1 MSILNQHITIPKK
14 SASEDDLD
22 FFYLRKKGIEY
33 IESFGSKFWTD
44 FNEHDPGITMLEML
58 CYAISD
64 LGMRLNLPIENILES
79 DDSNKGIPKQF
90 FKASEVLPSSPVTQ
104 NDYRKL
110 FIDIEGVR
118 NCWLAKHEKT
128 VYVDCKK
135 DQLSYDIKDYENLSA
150 TPNLRKSFELNGL
163 YDLYVDFETSKPAEI
178 EIVKE
183 KIRKQYHANRN
194 LCEDLV
200 AIKKVEDYP
209 IKICAD
215 IEVDTEADEEL
226 VHAHVIEALE
236 NYLSTTVNFYSL
248 KQMMDKGYS
257 SLEIFDGPVLKN
269 GFIDTKELL
278 TADLRN
284 EVRLSDIMRIIMEV
298 PDVLLIKDISL
309 GNCGG
314 DDLENKWLICLSAYQ
329 KPVVCAKSVFNYN
342 KGLLP
347 LNINQAQVK
356 IYLDAI
362 KAEKDKATT
371 NASQNK
377 ELEVPN
383 GEYLNTDIY
392 TTIQNDF
399 PETYGIGEVGLP
411 SRASIERKSK
421 AKQLKGYLLFFDQIL
436 GSYFK
441 QLGQVSEL
449 LSVSGNLSRTLF
461 TQVVKDIEGAN
472 DIVDGYENYSDET
485 ITALLFDQQDNNI
498 ERRNKILDH
507 LLSRFAENFSEYVF
521 VNKTIYGNTT
531 DQVVLRD
538 KENFLKDYK
547 VVSKERGNAFDYYK
561 QPIAN
566 LWNTNNVSGA
576 EKRISRLIGIK
587 NYNRRNLSNSFVQMY
602 NFIDTDN
609 QSVYRWRIVD
619 THNEI
624 VLSSTAEYFDTS
636 AANKELY
643 FAVLQIIQTR
653 EYKIKEAFKNGA
665 VKDLYIVDNIL
676 IQQSDVGKYSYDII
690 NPAIKD
696 KKNPDRIIAR
706 RFEYYD
712 NLPDLEKSILE
723 LIQFMKED
731 FTEEGMFLVEHM
743 MLRPDVNLTTVNPDT
758 FMPICTDE
766 CDNCEPID
774 PYSYRVSVVLP
785 GYTLR
790 FANTDFR
797 NYIEKIIKEELP
809 VHVLA
814 KICWIG
820 YREKD
825 VKDPA
830 ENQLIQF
837 EKTYKDYLFAKT
849 DLNQEQ
855 PEPQLISFI
864 KALTVLDNV
873 YPTGRLFDCSDEN
886 ERLSD
891 KIILGKTNLG
901 SL

>member
-1 MSILNQHITIPKK
+1 MSLLNPHITIPKK

-44 FNEHDPGITMLEML
+44 FNEHDPGITILEMIS
-58 CYAISD
+58 YAISD
-64 LGMRLNLPIENILES
+64 LGMRLNLPIENILAS
-79 DDSNKGIPKQF
+79 DDINKDIPKQF
-90 FKASEVLPSSPVTQ
+90 FKASEVLSSSPVTQ

-135 DQLSYDIKDYENLSA
+135 NQLSYDFKDYENL
-150 TPNLRKSFELNGL
+150 PDNLRKSFELNGL
-163 YDLYVDFETSKPAEI
+163 YDLYVDFESSKPSDI
-178 EIVKE
+178 EAVKE
-183 KIRKQYHANRN
+183 QIRKQYHANRN

-200 AIKKVEDYP
+200 DIKKVVDYP

-215 IEVDTEADEEL
+215 IEVNTEADEEL
-226 VHAHVIEALE
+226 VHANVLNALE
-236 NYLSTTVNFYSL
+236 SYLSTTVNFYSL
-248 KQMMDKGYS
+248 KQMIDKGYS
-257 SLEIFDGPVLKN
+257 TLEIFDGPSLKN

-278 TADLRN
+278 IADLRN
-284 EVRLSDIMRIIMEV
+284 EVRLSDIMRIIMSV
-298 PDVLLIKDISL
+298 PDVVLIKDISL

-314 DDLENKWLICLSAYQ
+314 DDLENKWLICLKPYQ
-329 KPVVCAKSVFNYN
+329 KPVICVKSVFNYN

-347 LNINQAQVK
+347 LNINQTQVK
-356 IYLDAI
+356 FYLEAI
-362 KAEKDKATT
+362 KAVKDKATT

-377 ELEVPN
+377 ELEIPN
-383 GEYLNTDIY
+383 GEYLNTDFY

-411 SRASIERKSK
+411 TRASVERKAK

-449 LSVSGNLSRTLF
+449 LSVSGNLTRTLF

-472 DIVDGYENYSDET
+472 DIVDGYENYTDDS
-485 ITALLFDQQDNNI
+485 ITELLFDQQDNNI

-561 QPIAN
+561 QTIAN

-587 NYNRRNLSNSFVQMY
+587 DYSRRNLSNSFVQMY

-619 THNEI
+619 KNNEI

-653 EYKIKEAFKNGA
+653 EYKIKEAFKNGT
-665 VKDLYIVDNIL
+665 VKDLTIIDNIL
-676 IQQSDVGKYSYDII
+676 IQQSDAGKYSYDII
-690 NPAIKD
+690 NPAIDD

-706 RFEYYD
+706 RFEYYN
-712 NLPDLEKSILE
+712 NLADLEKSILD

-743 MLRPDVNLTTVNPDT
+743 MLRPDVNQTTVNPDT
-758 FMPICTDE
+758 FMPICAEE
-766 CDNCEPID
+766 CGDCEPID

-809 VHVLA
+809 AHVLA
-814 KICWIG
+814 KVCWIG

-830 ENQLIQF
+830 ENQLVQF
-837 EKTYKDYLFAKT
+837 EKNYKDYLFAKT

-864 KALTVLDNV
+864 KSLTSLDNV

>member
-14 SASEDDLD
+14 SATDDDLD

-64 LGMRLNLPIENILES
+64 LGMRLSLPIENILES
-79 DDSNKGIPKQF
+79 NDINKGIPKQF
-90 FKASEVLPSSPVTQ
+90 FKASEVLSSSPVTQ
-104 NDYRKL
+104 IDYRKL

-118 NCWLAKHEKT
+118 NCWLAKHKKT

-135 DQLSYDIKDYENLSA
+135 DKLSYDVKDFNDLSA
-150 TPNLRKSFELNGL
+150 TPDLRKSFDLNGL
-163 YDLYVDFETSKPAEI
+163 YDLYVDFDSSKPADI
-178 EIVKE
+178 AIVKE

-200 AIKKVEDYP
+200 DIKKVVDYP

-215 IEVDTEADEEL
+215 IEVNTEADEEL
-226 VHAHVIEALE
+226 VHANVLDALE
-236 NYLSTTVNFYSL
+236 SYLSTTVNFYSL
-248 KQMMDKGYS
+248 KQMIDKGYS
-257 SLEIFDGPVLKN
+257 TLEIFDGPTLEH
-269 GFIDTKELL
+269 GFIDTEELL
-278 TADLRN
+278 IADLRN
-284 EVRLSDIMRIIMEV
+284 EVRLSDIMRIIMSV

-309 GNCGG
+309 GNCAG
-314 DDLENKWLICLSAYQ
+314 DDLENKWLICLAPYE
-329 KPVVCAKSVFNYN
+329 KPVICPKSVFNYN

-347 LNINQAQVK
+347 LNINQARVK
-356 IYLDAI
+356 FYLDEI

-377 ELEVPN
+377 ELEIPN
-383 GEYLNTDIY
+383 GEYLNTDFY

-461 TQVVKDIEGAN
+461 TQVVQDIEGAN
-472 DIVDGYENYSDET
+472 DIVNGYENYDDET

-576 EKRISRLIGIK
+576 EKRISRLIGVRD
-587 NYNRRNLSNSFVQMY
+587 YSRRNLSHSFVQMY

-619 THNEI
+619 KNENI

-653 EYKIKEAFKNGA
+653 EYKIKEAFKNGTIT
-665 VKDLYIVDNIL
+665 DLAIIDNIL
-676 IQQSDVGKYSYDII
+676 IQQSDAGKYSYDII
-690 NPAIKD
+690 NPAITD
-696 KKNPDRIIAR
+696 KKNPNRIIAR
-706 RFEYYD
+706 RFEYYT
-712 NLPDLEKSILE
+712 NLSDLEKSILD

-731 FTEEGMFLVEHM
+731 FTEEGMFLIEHM

-758 FMPICTDE
+758 FMPICADE
-766 CDNCEPID
+766 CGNCEPID

-809 VHVLA
+809 AHVLA

-830 ENQLIQF
+830 ENQLVQF
-837 EKTYKDYLFAKT
+837 EKTYKDYLIAKT

>member
-1 MSILNQHITIPKK
+1 MSILNQHIAIPKK

-44 FNEHDPGITMLEML
+44 FNEHDPGVTMLEML

-79 DDSNKGIPKQF
+79 NDINKSIPKQF
-90 FKASEVLPSSPVTQ
+90 FKASEVLSSSPVTQ

-110 FIDIEGVR
+110 FIDIDGVR
-118 NCWLAKHEKT
+118 NCWLAKHNKK

-135 DQLSYDIKDYENLSA
+135 SKLSYDSKDVESLPENLK
-150 TPNLRKSFELNGL
+150 KSFALNGL
-163 YDLYVDFETSKPAEI
+163 YDLYVDFESSKPADI
-178 EIVKE
+178 AIVKE
-183 KIRKQYHANRN
+183 QIRKQYQANRN

-200 AIKKVEDYP
+200 DIKKVVDYP

-226 VHAHVIEALE
+226 VHAKVMDALE
-236 NYLSTTVNFYSL
+236 SYLSTTVNFYSI

-257 SLEIFDGPVLKN
+257 TLEIFDGPILEH

-284 EVRLSDIMRIIMEV
+284 EVRLSDIMRIIMSV

-309 GNCGG
+309 GNCAG
-314 DDLENKWLICLSAYQ
+314 DDLENKWLICLAAYQ
-329 KPVVCAKSVFNYN
+329 KPVICPKSVFNYN

-356 IYLDAI
+356 IYSDAI

-377 ELEVPN
+377 ELEIPN

-411 SRASIERKSK
+411 SRASVERKSK

-449 LSVSGNLSRTLF
+449 LSVSGNLTRTLF

-472 DIVDGYENYSDET
+472 DIVNGYDNYTDDS
-485 ITALLFDQQDNNI
+485 ITELLFDQQDNNI

-547 VVSKERGNAFDYYK
+547 AVSKDRGNAFDYYK

-576 EKRISRLIGIK
+576 EKRISRLIGIR
-587 NYNRRNLSNSFVQMY
+587 NYNRRNLSNSFVEMY

-619 THNEI
+619 THGDI

-653 EYKIKEAFKNGA
+653 EYKIKEAFKNGT
-665 VKDLYIVDNIL
+665 VKDLSIIDNIL
-676 IQQSDVGKYSYDII
+676 IQQSDAGKYSYDII

-706 RFEYYD
+706 RFEYYT
-712 NLPDLEKSILE
+712 NLPDLEKSILD

-743 MLRPDVNLTTVNPDT
+743 MLRPDVNQITVNPDT
-758 FMPICTDE
+758 FMPICADE
-766 CDNCEPID
+766 CGDCEPID
-774 PYSYRVSVVLP
+774 PYSYRVSVILP

-809 VHVLA
+809 AHVLA

-825 VKDPA
+825 LKDPA
-830 ENQLIQF
+830 ENQLVQF
-837 EKTYKDYLFAKT
+837 EKAYKDYLIAKT

-864 KALTVLDNV
+864 KSLTSLDNV

>member
-14 SASEDDLD
+14 LASEDDLD

-79 DDSNKGIPKQF
+79 NDSNKGIPKQF
-90 FKASEVLPSSPVTQ
+90 FKASEVLSSSPVTQ

-110 FIDIEGVR
+110 FIDIKGVR
-118 NCWLAKHEKT
+118 NCWLAKHKKT

-135 DQLSYDIKDYENLSA
+135 DKLSYDFKDYENLSE
-150 TPNLRKSFELNGL
+150 NLRKSFELNGL
-163 YDLYVDFETSKPAEI
+163 YDLYVDFESSKPAEI
-178 EIVKE
+178 EIVKQQ
-183 KIRKQYHANRN
+183 IRKQYHANRN

-200 AIKKVEDYP
+200 GIKKVVDYP

-226 VHAHVIEALE
+226 VHANVVDALE
-236 NYLSTTVNFYSL
+236 SYLSTTVNFYSL
-248 KQMMDKGYS
+248 KQMIDKGYS
-257 SLEIFDGPVLKN
+257 TLEIFDGPSLEN

-284 EVRLSDIMRIIMEV
+284 EVRLSDIMRIIMSV
-298 PDVLLIKDISL
+298 PNVLLIKDISL

-314 DDLENKWLICLSAYQ
+314 DDLENKWLICLSAYE
-329 KPVVCAKSVFNYN
+329 KPIVCAKSVFNYN

-371 NASQNK
+371 NTSQDK
-377 ELEVPN
+377 ELDVPN
-383 GEYLNTDIY
+383 GEYLNTDFY

-399 PETYGIGEVGLP
+399 PENYGIGEVGLP

-449 LSVSGNLSRTLF
+449 LSVSGNLTRTLF
-461 TQVVKDIEGAN
+461 SQVVKDIEGAN
-472 DIVDGYENYSDET
+472 DIVDGYENYNDET

-547 VVSKERGNAFDYYK
+547 VVSKDRGNAFDYYK

-587 NYNRRNLSNSFVQMY
+587 DYSRRNLSNSFVEMY

-619 THNEI
+619 TNKEI

-653 EYKIKEAFKNGA
+653 EYKIKEAFKNGTIT
-665 VKDLYIVDNIL
+665 DLSIVDNIL
-676 IQQSDVGKYSYDII
+676 IQKSDAGKYSYDII

-696 KKNPDRIIAR
+696 KKNPNRIIAR
-706 RFEYYD
+706 RFEYYN
-712 NLPDLEKSILE
+712 NLADLEKSILE

-743 MLRPDVNLTTVNPDT
+743 MLRPDVNLKTVNPDT
-758 FMPICTDE
+758 FMPICADE

-809 VHVLA
+809 AHVLA

-830 ENQLIQF
+830 ENQLVQF

>member
-14 SASEDDLD
+14 LASEDDLD
-22 FFYLRKKGIEY
+22 FLYLRKKGIEY

-44 FNEHDPGITMLEML
+44 FNEHDPGITILEML

-64 LGMRLNLPIENILES
+64 LGMRLNLPIESILES
-79 DDSNKGIPKQF
+79 NDSSKGIPKQF
-90 FKASEVLPSSPVTQ
+90 FKASEVLSSSPVTQ

-110 FIDIEGVR
+110 FIDIKGVR
-118 NCWLAKHEKT
+118 NCWLAKHEKK

-135 DQLSYDIKDYENLSA
+135 DQLSYDFTDYENLAA
-150 TPNLRKSFELNGL
+150 TPNLRKYFGLNGL
-163 YDLYVDFETSKPAEI
+163 YDLYVDFESSKPAEI

-183 KIRKQYHANRN
+183 KIRKEYHANRN

-200 AIKKVEDYP
+200 DIKKVEDYP

-226 VHAHVIEALE
+226 VHANVIDALE
-236 NYLSTTVNFYSL
+236 SYLSTTVNFYSL

-257 SLEIFDGPVLKN
+257 TLEIFDGPTLEN

-284 EVRLSDIMRIIMEV
+284 EVRLSDIMRIIMSV
-298 PDVLLIKDISL
+298 PDVILIKDISL

-329 KPVVCAKSVFNYN
+329 KPIVCTKSVFNYN

-371 NASQNK
+371 NASHDK

-411 SRASIERKSK
+411 SRASTERKSK

-449 LSVSGNLSRTLF
+449 LSVSGNLTRTLF
-461 TQVVKDIEGAN
+461 TQVVKDIEGADN
-472 DIVDGYENYSDET
+472 IVDGYENYTDET
-485 ITALLFDQQDNNI
+485 ITELLFDQQDNNI

-521 VNKTIYGNTT
+521 VNKTIYGSTA

-547 VVSKERGNAFDYYK
+547 AVSKERGNAFDYYR

-566 LWNTNNVSGA
+566 LWDTDNVSGA
-576 EKRISRLIGIK
+576 EKRISRLIGVK
-587 NYNRRNLSNSFVQMY
+587 DYTRRNLSNSFVEMY

-619 THNEI
+619 NHNEI

-653 EYKIKEAFKNGA
+653 EYKIKEAFKNGTI
-665 VKDLYIVDNIL
+665 KDLSIIDNIL
-676 IQQSDVGKYSYDII
+676 IQQSDAGKYSYDII

-696 KKNPDRIIAR
+696 KKNPQRIIAR
-706 RFEYYD
+706 RFEYYA
-712 NLPDLEKSILE
+712 NLPDLEQSILE
-723 LIQFMKED
+723 LIRFMKED
-731 FTEEGMFLVEHM
+731 FTEEGMFLIEHM

-758 FMPICTDE
+758 FMPICADE

-809 VHVLA
+809 AHVLA

-830 ENQLIQF
+830 ENQLVQF
-837 EKTYKDYLFAKT
+837 EKTYKDYLLAKT

>member
-14 SASEDDLD
+14 SATDDDLD

-79 DDSNKGIPKQF
+79 NDINKGIPKQF
-90 FKASEVLPSSPVTQ
+90 FKASEVLSSSPVTQ

-110 FIDIEGVR
+110 FIDIKGVR

-135 DQLSYDIKDYENLSA
+135 DKLSYDVKDFNDLSA
-150 TPNLRKSFELNGL
+150 TPKLRKSFELNGL
-163 YDLYVDFETSKPAEI
+163 YDLYVDFESSKPAEI

-183 KIRKQYHANRN
+183 NIRKQYHANRN

-200 AIKKVEDYP
+200 DIKKVVDYP

-226 VHAHVIEALE
+226 VHAHVMDALE
-236 NYLSTTVNFYSL
+236 SYLSTTVNFYSL
-248 KQMMDKGYS
+248 KQMIDKGYS
-257 SLEIFDGPVLKN
+257 TLEIFDGPVLEN

-278 TADLRN
+278 IADLRN
-284 EVRLSDIMRIIMEV
+284 EVRLSDIMRIIMSV

-314 DDLENKWLICLSAYQ
+314 DDLENKWLICLSEYQ

-377 ELEVPN
+377 ELEIPN
-383 GEYLNTDIY
+383 GEYLNTDFY

-411 SRASIERKSK
+411 SRASVERKSK

-461 TQVVKDIEGAN
+461 TQVVQDIEGVN
-472 DIVDGYENYSDET
+472 DIVNGYENYDDET

-498 ERRNKILDH
+498 ERRNQILDH

-547 VVSKERGNAFDYYK
+547 VVSKDRGNAFDYYK

-576 EKRISRLIGIK
+576 EKRISRLIGIRD
-587 NYNRRNLSNSFVQMY
+587 YSRRNLSHSFVQMY

-619 THNEI
+619 KNENI

-653 EYKIKEAFKNGA
+653 EYKIKEAFKNGTIT
-665 VKDLYIVDNIL
+665 DLSIVDNIL
-676 IQQSDVGKYSYDII
+676 IQQSDAGKYSYDII

-696 KKNPDRIIAR
+696 KKNPNRIIAR
-706 RFEYYD
+706 RFEYYTD
-712 NLPDLEKSILE
+712 LADLEKSILD

-731 FTEEGMFLVEHM
+731 FTEEGMFLIEHM

-758 FMPICTDE
+758 FMPICADE

-809 VHVLA
+809 AHVLA

-830 ENQLIQF
+830 ENQLVQF
-837 EKTYKDYLFAKT
+837 EKTYKDYLIAKT

-864 KALTVLDNV
+864 NALTVLDNV

>member
-14 SASEDDLD
+14 LASEDDLD

-79 DDSNKGIPKQF
+79 NDSNKGIPKQF
-90 FKASEVLPSSPVTQ
+90 FKASEVLSSSPVTQ

-110 FIDIEGVR
+110 FIDIKGVR
-118 NCWLAKHEKT
+118 NCWLAKHKKT

-135 DQLSYDIKDYENLSA
+135 DKLSYDFKDYENLSE
-150 TPNLRKSFELNGL
+150 NLRKSFELNGL
-163 YDLYVDFETSKPAEI
+163 YDLYVDFESSKPAEI
-178 EIVKE
+178 EIVKQQ
-183 KIRKQYHANRN
+183 IRKQYHANRN

-200 AIKKVEDYP
+200 GIKKVVDYP

-226 VHAHVIEALE
+226 VHANVVDALE
-236 NYLSTTVNFYSL
+236 SYLSTTVNFYSL
-248 KQMMDKGYS
+248 KQMIDKGYS
-257 SLEIFDGPVLKN
+257 TLEIFDGPSLEN

-284 EVRLSDIMRIIMEV
+284 EVRLSDIMRIIMSV
-298 PDVLLIKDISL
+298 PNVLLIKDISL

-314 DDLENKWLICLSAYQ
+314 DDLENKWLICLSAYE
-329 KPVVCAKSVFNYN
+329 KPIVCAKSVFNYN

-371 NASQNK
+371 NTSQDK
-377 ELEVPN
+377 ELDVPN
-383 GEYLNTDIY
+383 GEYLNTDFY

-399 PETYGIGEVGLP
+399 PENYGIGEVGLP

-449 LSVSGNLSRTLF
+449 LSVSGNLTRTLF
-461 TQVVKDIEGAN
+461 SQVVKDIEGAN
-472 DIVDGYENYSDET
+472 DIVDGYENYNDET

-547 VVSKERGNAFDYYK
+547 VVSKDRGNAFDYYK

-587 NYNRRNLSNSFVQMY
+587 DYSRRNLSNSFVEMY

-619 THNEI
+619 THGEI

-653 EYKIKEAFKNGA
+653 EYKIKEAFKNGTIT
-665 VKDLYIVDNIL
+665 DLSIVDNIL
-676 IQQSDVGKYSYDII
+676 IQKSDAGKYSYDII

-696 KKNPDRIIAR
+696 KKNPNRIIAR
-706 RFEYYD
+706 RFEYYN
-712 NLPDLEKSILE
+712 NLADLEKSILE

-743 MLRPDVNLTTVNPDT
+743 MLRPDVNLKTVNPDT
-758 FMPICTDE
+758 FMPICADE

-809 VHVLA
+809 AHVLA

-830 ENQLIQF
+830 ENQLVQF